1 MPTDMTLAT
10 DNNELIVI
18 YSSESSIAK
27 QTLGYAKSSDAKLNL
42 INISDAGL
50 TGTQWSEVADL
61 LGVSI
66 NELVSKDHPEVD
78 NFVKDATMSDDHWI
92 KFIQN
97 NPNAIQNPILIQG
110 TRAKQITTPSQAMQ
124 FIEVD
129 SAGLEKHNLGESPE
143 ISSNTDNEHQV
154 D

>member
-18 YSSESSIAK
+18 YSSESSIGK

-42 INISDAGL
+42 INITEAGL

-61 LGVSI
+61 LGASI
-66 NELVSKDHPEVD
+66 DELVSKDHPDVD
-78 NFVKDATMSDDHWI
+78 DFAKDATMSDDHWI

-110 TRAKQITTPSQAMQ
+110 KRAKQITTPSQAMQ
-124 FIEVD
+124 FIDVD
-129 SAGLEKHNLGESPE
+129 SAGLEKHSIGDSPE
-143 ISSNTDNEHQV
+143 ISPNTDDEHQV

>member
-18 YSSESSIAK
+18 YSSESSIGK

-42 INISDAGL
+42 INITEAGL

-61 LGVSI
+61 LGASI
-66 NELVSKDHPEVD
+66 DELVSKDHPDVD
-78 NFVKDATMSDDHWI
+78 DFAKDATMSDDHWI

-110 TRAKQITTPSQAMQ
+110 KRAKQITTPSQAMQ
-124 FIEVD
+124 FIDVD
-129 SAGLEKHNLGESPE
+129 SAGLEKHPIGDSPE

>member
-18 YSSESSIAK
+18 YSSESSIGK
-27 QTLGYAKSSDAKLNL
+27 QTLGYAKSSEAKLNL
-42 INISDAGL
+42 INIAEAGL

-61 LGVSI
+61 LGASI
-66 NELVSKDHPEVD
+66 DEMVSKDHPDVD
-78 NFVKDATMSDDHWI
+78 YFAKDATMSDDHWI

-110 TRAKQITTPSQAMQ
+110 KRAKQITTPSQAMQ
-124 FIEVD
+124 FIDVD
-129 SAGLEKHNLGESPE
+129 SAGLAKHNVGESPE
-143 ISSNTDNEHQV
+143 ISSNTDDEHQV

>member
-18 YSSESSIAK
+18 YSSESSIGK

-66 NELVSKDHPEVD
+66 DKLVSKDHPEVD

-129 SAGLEKHNLGESPE
+129 SAGLEKHNVGESPE

>member
-18 YSSESSIAK
+18 YSSESSIGK
-27 QTLGYAKSSDAKLNL
+27 QTLVYAKSSDAKLNL

-129 SAGLEKHNLGESPE
+129 SAGLEKHNVGESPE

>member
-18 YSSESSIAK
+18 YSSESSIGK

-42 INISDAGL
+42 INIADAGL

-66 NELVSKDHPEVD
+66 DKLVSKDHPEVD

-129 SAGLEKHNLGESPE
+129 SAGLEKHNVGESPE